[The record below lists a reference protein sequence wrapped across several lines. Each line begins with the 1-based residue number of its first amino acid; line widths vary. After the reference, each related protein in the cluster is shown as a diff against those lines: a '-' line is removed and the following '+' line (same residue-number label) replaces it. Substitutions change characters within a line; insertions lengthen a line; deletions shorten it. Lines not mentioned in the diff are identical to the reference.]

1 MNEKQEYFE
10 TNFLEYGREYIY
22 ALNEQDNGPIN
33 NVISHLKEHCYGV
46 QIYDDKEHIEYN
58 LFYIDNKYELGGLGL
73 DLSLK
78 LDNITRIDY
87 TIEFCKLV
95 NDKYPHSDI
104 IDMYNTFQSQLRGG
118 FEKLGFFTIGN
129 EISKFEGKNAIA
141 IFPPSKGVMNFTMID
156 KKNLYRWLFDENE
169 KNIQTDESKVK
180 KVYLILDSTNNL
192 IKIGQS
198 FYPKT
203 REKTLHG
210 VSPDW
215 DLITTWIA
223 PISEERELHKKYE
236 HKRKRGEWFDLN
248 FSDLK
253 EIKEYM
259 SKYKNCL

>member
-1 MNEKQEYFE
+1 MNEKEKHFDNNYF
-10 TNFLEYGREYIY
+10 EYGREYIY
-22 ALNEQDNGPIN
+22 GLNEQDNGPIN
-33 NVISHLKEHCYGV
+33 NVISHLREHCYGV
-46 QIYDDKEHIEYN
+46 QIFEDKEYIEYN

-78 LDNITRIDY
+78 LNNETRIDY

-104 IDMYNTFQSQLRGG
+104 IDMFNTFQSQLRSG

-129 EISKFEGKNAIA
+129 EISKFKDKNAVA
-141 IFPPSKGVMNFTMID
+141 IFPPSKGVMSFSMIEKID
-156 KKNLYRWLFDENE
+156 LYRWYFNENE
-169 KNIQTDESKVK
+169 KDIQTDETRIK
-180 KVYLILDSTNNL
+180 KIYLILDSVNNL

-203 REKTLHG
+203 RENTLQG
-210 VSPDW
+210 VSPEW

-223 PISEERELHKKYE
+223 PSSEERELHRRYK

-253 EIKEYM
+253 EIKKYM
-259 SKYKNCL
+259 DRYKNCL